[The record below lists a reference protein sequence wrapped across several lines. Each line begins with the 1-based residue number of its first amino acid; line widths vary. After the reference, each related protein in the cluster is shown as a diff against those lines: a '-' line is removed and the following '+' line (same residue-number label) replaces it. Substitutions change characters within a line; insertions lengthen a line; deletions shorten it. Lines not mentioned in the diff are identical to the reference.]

1 MIDTLTCFPI
11 VTSLLCIRTSN
22 HHSLNIDNNTK
33 IILDVKTS
41 EENTDS
47 EHDDV
52 IQSTS
57 TKNAFSV

>member
-1 MIDTLTCFPI
+1 M
-11 VTSLLCIRTSN
+11 VTSLLCIRTSK
-22 HHSLNIDNNTK
+22 HHALNIDSNTK
-33 IILDVKTS
+33 VILDVKTS

-57 TKNAFSV
+57 TKNTFSV